1 MQQPFEQL
9 LLSIDDEIQANTIPQ
24 PESTPYLPPEIWS
37 RIFVMTFGNMR
48 QLSRIS
54 RLCKSVYLYCWL
66 SPAAKANFYFECYG
80 KRQAIFM
87 LHVTNCWRSPQFRE
101 ILTIMINNGGGFSCL
116 DQFGKACPLLQLMK
130 LPDAVEYIQLF
141 YSCDPHISED
151 HMRYALGLAVKNG
164 RLDLVC
170 ALLQENPASVK
181 PSTLNAHLEEKGVE
195 YDLKQLIA
203 RNHRELFFFL
213 ASGKS
218 SNFSADAVAYAI
230 KMEYLE
236 AAREIVNARLDY
248 HSTQLS
254 QHDSNRV
261 WYELGYKN
269 LTHVEVALSLGVAPT
284 YNSFLSSSGLFQYV
298 YFENL
303 MVRQSWDHL
312 ENPKIA
318 LKHDS
323 LLFADLFV
331 RAGFLINQMILVNAV
346 YTGAKEYVQYLL
358 EKWSNQ
364 DNYLETNI
372 ICSYTFCNAF
382 MWRNWELVEILI
394 SACRKWAEVS
404 GQPFTEALNLADSED
419 VPNIIV
425 SPMTLDDLFFFTK
438 VPILVKLNVFP
449 ETIYTFALEE
459 IAHRFHE
466 ESHWPEARTCMEKL
480 FSLGAKITSKAV
492 INSSQP
498 TQGDAGMGASS
509 SFKFLWERFELER
522 NIGFV
527 HFPEVILYANDGS
540 KEIIEMILRKGVPV
554 TQVVLLNLY
563 FLFFRFSPVEPLAH
577 ILLKAVK
584 PGNLLQHTFL
594 DYLETMESIDL
605 YESDEKSF
613 SKNIDLKQHRTL
625 LIEL

>member
-9 LLSIDDEIQANTIPQ
+9 MLSIDDEIQANTIPQ

-37 RIFVMTFGNMR
+37 RIFVMAFGNMR

-54 RLCKSVYLYCWL
+54 RLCKAVYLYCWI
-66 SPAAKANFYFECYG
+66 SPAAKANFYFERYG
-80 KRQAIFM
+80 KRQAIFVF
-87 LHVTNCWRSPQFRE
+87 HVTNCWRSPQFRE
-101 ILTIMINNGGGFSCL
+101 ILPIMINNGGRFSCL

-181 PSTLNAHLEEKGVE
+181 PSTLNAHLEAKGVE

-203 RNHRELFFFL
+203 RNHKELIFFL
-213 ASGKS
+213 ASGG
-218 SNFSADAVAYAI
+218 NFSAEAVAYAI

-236 AAREIVNARLDY
+236 AAREIINARLDY

-284 YNSFLSSSGLFQYV
+284 RNGFLSSSGLFQYV
-298 YFENL
+298 YLEIS

-318 LKHDS
+318 LKHDT

-331 RAGFLINQMILVNAV
+331 RAGLLINQMILVNAA
-346 YTGAKEYVQYLL
+346 YAGAKEYVEYLL

-372 ICSYTFCNAF
+372 ICSYTICNAF

-394 SACRKWAEVS
+394 SACRKWAEIS
-404 GQPFTEALNLADSED
+404 GQPFTEALNLADSEYD
-419 VPNIIV
+419 FPTIVV
-425 SPMTLDDLFFFTK
+425 SPMTLDDPFLLK
-438 VPILVKLNVFP
+438 K
-449 ETIYTFALEE
+449 
-459 IAHRFHE
+459 
-466 ESHWPEARTCMEKL
+466 ARTCMEKL
-480 FSLGAKITSKAV
+480 LSLGAKITSKA
-492 INSSQP
+492 ILNSSQP

-509 SFKFLWERFELER
+509 SFKFLWERFELEPD
-522 NIGFV
+522 IGFV
-527 HFPEVILYANDGS
+527 HFPEVIMNANDGS
-540 KEIIEMILRKGVPV
+540 KEMIEMILRKGVPV

-563 FLFFRFSPVEPLAH
+563 FLFFRFSPAEPLAH
-577 ILLKAVK
+577 ILLKAVE

-594 DYLETMESIDL
+594 DYLEIIQSIDL
-605 YESDEKSF
+605 YKSDEKCVESF
-613 SKNIDLKQHRTL
+613 FSL
-625 LIEL
+625 LQEYRFETTQNVVDRAQTSGKPVLAKLLGRMVQ